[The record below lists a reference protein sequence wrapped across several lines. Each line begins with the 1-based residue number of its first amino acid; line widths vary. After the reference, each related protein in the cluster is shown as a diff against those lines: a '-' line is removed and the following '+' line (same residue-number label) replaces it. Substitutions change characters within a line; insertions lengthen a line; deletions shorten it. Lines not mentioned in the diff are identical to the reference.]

1 MCAATIGVY
10 ATVLIT
16 KWGLVGPIRAVR
28 DAVTEEIQIDTDI
41 VARALPLP
49 KGTAKSLGRA
59 VLLVTHIPAV
69 IVPVTGP
76 RSEDAV
82 SVVTE
87 EVSWGA
93 GLRDAAIVLVR
104 AVDTV
109 GMSVTLPG
117 VGDAGAI
124 ALALELIWVAHT
136 GRPGWTA
143 GLVGVVFAIN
153 NPITTKSAAN
163 ARAPVSASELRAR
176 AV

>member
-1 MCAATIGVY
+1 MRSGKLTA
-10 ATVLIT
+10 

-28 DAVTEEIQIDTDI
+28 DAITEDIQIDTGI

-59 VLLVTHIPAV
+59 VLLVAHIPAV

-82 SVVTE
+82 AVVTK

-93 GLRDAAIVLVR
+93 GLRDTAVVLVR
-104 AVDTV
+104 AVDTI
-109 GMSVTLPG
+109 GMFITLPG

-124 ALALELIWVAHT
+124 ALALKLIRVAHT
-136 GRPGWTA
+136 GRPGC
-143 GLVGVVFAIN
+143 
-153 NPITTKSAAN
+153 
-163 ARAPVSASELRAR
+163 
-176 AV
+176 

>member
-1 MCAATIGVY
+1 MSTTAIGVY
-10 ATVLIT
+10 ATVLIA
-16 KWGLVGPIRAVR
+16 KWGLIGPIRAVR
-28 DAVTEEIQIDTDI
+28 DAITEDIQIDTDI

-59 VLLVTHIPAV
+59 VLLVAHIPAV

-76 RSEDAV
+76 WSEDAV
-82 SVVTE
+82 AVVTE

-93 GLRDAAIVLVR
+93 GLRDTAIVLVG
-104 AVDTV
+104 AINTI
-109 GMSVTLPG
+109 GMFITLPG

-124 ALALELIWVAHT
+124 ALALKLIWVAHT

-143 GLVGVVFAIN
+143 CLVRVVPAIN
-153 NPITTKSAAN
+153 NTITTKSAAD